1 MTFLS
6 PKTHTYIHL
15 PTKWGYTKF
24 DSSTQPSGD
33 IPIVYTWQKYNK
45 YYIIH
50 PLQSGD
56 TNYIICPIGLIQMY
70 EKSYHTLDFYM
81 T

>member
-6 PKTHTYIHL
+6 SMTHTYINL

-24 DSSTQPSGD
+24 DSSTNQVG
-33 IPIVYTWQKYNK
+33 IYQLFIHEKNTIKN
-45 YYIIH
+45 YIIH
-50 PLQSGD
+50 PMQSRD
-56 TNYIICPIGLIQMY
+56 TNYIIFPRGLIQMY
-70 EKSYHTLDFYM
+70 EKTYHTLDFYM

>member
-1 MTFLS
+1 VSMTFLRLI
-6 PKTHTYIHL
+6 THTYINH

-33 IPIVYTWQKYNK
+33 IPIVYTLHKYNN

-50 PLQSGD
+50 PRHSGD
-56 TNYIICPIGLIQMY
+56 TNYILCPIVLIQ
-70 EKSYHTLDFYM
+70 T
-81 T
+81 